1 VTSRVGFALVQEIS
15 KKRHHKGGRGVRC
28 RSRRFAWPTGFHGY
42 MLRARAVVMA
52 VTMQRLAAVRVGVPR
67 VVYGVR
73 SAKVSQKRGLVH
85 GHLAQRP
92 WVSPELGFGF
102 ARPRTRWFAAVAEG
116 GVEGVAEGV
125 AEGVHGVESG
135 VDSVASGV
143 LGVQDKS
150 SSEPT
155 PPAKYQP
162 PPGNYAGAGATVHHD
177 DVHLGDSGHVVL
189 VDGMS
194 VIFRSFYGWQ
204 ARGAPLLDSNGVD
217 ISVLYS
223 VAHAVLAVL
232 ELPRY
237 VLRVSQIQTLFG
249 PITLPCSL
257 IHMARKTDTLFY
269 LS

>member
-1 VTSRVGFALVQEIS
+1 M
-15 KKRHHKGGRGVRC
+15 RC

-257 IHMARKTDTLFY
+257 IHMARKTDTLLY